1 MNRRSAAEMRR
12 WRNLQPFPGREFL
25 GEAPT
30 APSSRRAW
38 QEVGKGAVLVSQ
50 AGRGHESIN
59 IPSES
64 ALCSP
69 ATGCQGSSWA
79 RGHPVPEGVGMET
92 HLVLF
97 FPFHC

>member
-1 MNRRSAAEMRR
+1 MRR

-25 GEAPT
+25 GEVPT

-69 ATGCQGSSWA
+69 ATGCQGLPHA
-79 RGHPVPEGVGMET
+79 GPGVIQSLKGW
-92 HLVLF
+92 VWKPIWSCF
-97 FPFHC
+97 FPSTVEE